1 MNTNTPDSTPHG
13 KIIRSRITA
22 DNKLSAYSDLV
33 REHLIFSASRS
44 PQDYP
49 PQGWLPANNDAIQIA
64 AYYSE
69 QWNDYRIVLFKV
81 IGPELVKTENPKIVT
96 VEIYEIADLFDYAEK
111 PNVVR
116 LLHLN
121 QDRPLL
127 VQYSI
132 PDMSFDNNG
141 TVELDLKRLVGD
153 FPRLIE
159 RIADV
164 INFLGEVVIA
174 GVENQ

>member
-1 MNTNTPDSTPHG
+1 MNTNTQDSTPHD
-13 KIIRSRITA
+13 KIIRSRIAA

-33 REHLIFSASRS
+33 REHLVFSASRS

-49 PQGWLPANNDAIQIA
+49 PQGWLPANNDANQIA

-81 IGPELVKTENPKIVT
+81 VSPDTADTEIPKTVT
-96 VEIYEIADLFDYAEK
+96 VEIYEIADLFDYDNN
-111 PNVVR
+111 PSVIR

-121 QDRPLL
+121 QDQPLL
-127 VQYSI
+127 VRYYTPSMSI
-132 PDMSFDNNG
+132 DNIG

-153 FPRLIE
+153 FPRLVE
-159 RIADV
+159 RIADM